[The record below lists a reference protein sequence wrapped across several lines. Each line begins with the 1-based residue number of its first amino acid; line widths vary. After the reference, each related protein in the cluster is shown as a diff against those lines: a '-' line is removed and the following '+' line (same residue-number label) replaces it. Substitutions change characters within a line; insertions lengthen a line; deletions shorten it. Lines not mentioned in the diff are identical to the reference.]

1 MMKKKILSVQQI
13 CIEQNSSSTTLTSG
27 DGLTQTYAC
36 TDCCQSDLC
45 NSKGCGE
52 PGRKT
57 FQKLWI
63 ILVLQDF
70 RCMYL
75 FQIHYLRKSDYQYIY
90 LYKSKMSARLKNI
103 WQILN
108 YTYIQRMHLSG
119 FFFYYFKLSFEADI
133 LKKITYES

>member
-1 MMKKKILSVQQI
+1 MMKEKILSVQQI
-13 CIEQNSSSTTLTSG
+13 CIERNSSSTTLTSG

-75 FQIHYLRKSDYQYIY
+75 FQIH
-90 LYKSKMSARLKNI
+90 MSARIRLLVHVLVQVTNVGQIKNI
-103 WQILN
+103 RQILN
-108 YTYIQRMHLSG
+108 YTYIQRMYLSG
-119 FFFYYFKLSFEADI
+119 FFYYFKLSFEADI
-133 LKKITYES
+133 LKKITYRS